1 MHARIDDLDLDRAVR
16 ARTDYLTVKR
26 AGASDVEALSPSYHQ
41 RAANIMQARK
51 DSLFRKPARRGMQL
65 PKVPRVS
72 EVGGREHSHLTAN
85 TVYTGT
91 PPVAF
96 SGVHRAL
103 APRADPKWREIAHSG
118 REYAIA
124 LGIRRPETYQGG
136 EPRYSMTRRTRST
149 PEQATLD

>member
-1 MHARIDDLDLDRAVR
+1 MRAGVHVRVDDLDFNRAVR
-16 ARTDYLTVKR
+16 TRTDYLTVKR
-26 AGASDVEALSPSYHQ
+26 AGASDVEALSPSHHQ
-41 RAANIMQARK
+41 RAAIVRAAR
-51 DSLFRKPARRGMQL
+51 DLLFRTPARRGTPL
-65 PKVPRVS
+65 RKVPRVS
-72 EVGGREHSHLTAN
+72 EVDGGREHSHLTAN

-124 LGIRRPETYQGG
+124 LGIRRSE
-136 EPRYSMTRRTRST
+136 
-149 PEQATLD
+149 A